1 MVGSLDTD
9 AKKAECLVGVQSALR
24 SAVASSL
31 DAIVGEGDSKAKG
44 GALQRALADVD
55 AALSKGSVTE
65 SAYRQL
71 MGGVLKAVATTVQN
85 IRHYADQR
93 TAAVATSGA
102 VLDPEF
108 IDQFVKQS
116 PLHYATALA
125 EKGLRTGLK
134 ETIGAKKIENV
145 DGMRVLNGIGP
156 VIFRSV
162 VFAENSK
169 QLAEMGTSKDQLA
182 VLYKLEEKKM
192 VAVGGLF
199 VDTAHAPGGNSHLN
213 MYAMNNGIPVVAL
226 PELRTKY
233 AEFFRTASKEGGIYV
248 DDTGDG
254 FTMMTV
260 AEAQKEGRIGTTE
273 AELDKLRPGVNR
285 KITFLK
291 PTSAGD
297 AFEVAARHDAII
309 NDKRVT
315 RDVEIYIPQEEVKG
329 VGRGVPSFKELST
342 LGIHAR
348 HLAGE
353 KGTVL
358 ALLSQHAP
366 LKAHIPDG
374 SQITPGDVADLL
386 DGAKLADGRTLA
398 QAWEAVWNNDPK
410 VGVVDDRN
418 FMKSAFYTDATYR
431 KQTREALVTQTRQAL
446 EASLLQT
453 GSGTPK
459 LTAAGEALYKN
470 IMRNAALSEA
480 TTGSIIFRSSFTA
493 EDRPG
498 KSGAGQY
505 ESYVD
510 RKVANELYGK
520 AATTQAFEALAAAQA
535 TKNPQTIAA
544 AFAAHN
550 AFMGPARVAAA
561 IGVVESAWMPEPIE
575 NNVAEQFFLKHVGPT
590 CVVQACMTPDISG
603 VMISRD
609 VENGARNQVTFQL
622 VKGFGGGVDGGKAT
636 EGVIEKDRTKVAIVD
651 GKENKDGKVQVQGTL
666 VSEKDMQKLRE
677 IVLETERFFQD
688 VVEPGKGHAVDM
700 EVARQDGEWKIVQAR
715 VILMDK

>member
-1 MVGSLDTD
+1 
-9 AKKAECLVGVQSALR
+9 
-24 SAVASSL
+24 
-31 DAIVGEGDSKAKG
+31 
-44 GALQRALADVD
+44 
-55 AALSKGSVTE
+55 
-65 SAYRQL
+65 
-71 MGGVLKAVATTVQN
+71 
-85 IRHYADQR
+85 
-93 TAAVATSGA
+93 
-102 VLDPEF
+102 
-108 IDQFVKQS
+108 
-116 PLHYATALA
+116 
-125 EKGLRTGLK
+125 
-134 ETIGAKKIENV
+134 
-145 DGMRVLNGIGP
+145 
-156 VIFRSV
+156 V

-226 PELRTKY
+226 PDLRNGYT
-233 AEFFRTASKEGGIYV
+233 EFFKNAGKEGGIYV

-260 AEAQKEGRIGTTE
+260 QEAQKEGRIGTDNV
-273 AELDKLRPGVNR
+273 ELDKLRPGVNR

-297 AFEVAARHDAII
+297 SFEVAAKHDAII
-309 NDKRVT
+309 NDKRAT
-315 RDVEIYIPQEEVKG
+315 REVEIYIPQEEVRG
-329 VGRGVPSFKELST
+329 VGRGVPSFKELSV

-358 ALLSQHAP
+358 ALLSQHP
-366 LKAHIPDG
+366 TLKAHIPDG

-386 DGAKLADGRTLA
+386 DGAKLKDGRPLSA
-398 QAWEAVWNNDPK
+398 AWEAVWDKDPK

-418 FMKSAFYTDATYR
+418 FMKSAFYTDAGYR
-431 KQTREALVTQTRQAL
+431 KSTRETLVTQTREAL
-446 EASLLQT
+446 EANLLDRS
-453 GSGTPK
+453 SGTPK
-459 LTAAGEALYKN
+459 LTAAGQALYTN
-470 IMRNAALSEA
+470 IMKNAALSEA
-480 TTGSIIFRSSFTA
+480 ATGSIIFRSSFTA

-510 RKVANELYGK
+510 RKVANELFGK
-520 AATTQAFEALAAAQA
+520 DVTTQAFDALTAAQA
-535 TKNPQTIAA
+535 TKDPAKIKAA
-544 AFAAHN
+544 YEAHN
-550 AFMGPARVAAA
+550 IFMGPARVSSA

-609 VENGARNQVTFQL
+609 VESGMRNQVTFQL

-636 EGVIEKDRTKVAIVD
+636 EGLIAKDRTNVAIVD
-651 GKENKDGKVQVQGTL
+651 GTAGNHGKVSVQGTV
-666 VSEKDMQKLRE
+666 VSEADMQKLRE

-688 VVEPGKGHAVDM
+688 TIEPGKGHAVDM
-700 EVARQDGEWKIVQAR
+700 EVARQNGEWKIVQAR